1 MLAKL
6 KSTLKSKVLTSNDV
20 RIVIIVITL
29 AMFILGAGAPS
40 DAGGL
45 GGY

>member
-1 MLAKL
+1 MLAKF

-20 RIVIIVITL
+20 RIVIIDITL

-40 DAGGL
+40 DPGGL